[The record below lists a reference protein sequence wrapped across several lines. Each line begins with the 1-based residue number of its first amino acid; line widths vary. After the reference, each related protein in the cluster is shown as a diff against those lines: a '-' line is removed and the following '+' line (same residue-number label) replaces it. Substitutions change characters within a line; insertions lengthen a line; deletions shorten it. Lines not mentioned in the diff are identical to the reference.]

1 VKANERGLH
10 LRIKLLQE
18 RAAALAAALVIT
30 EQALKRAEARI
41 DTNTTKQI
49 LLMERLIEAE
59 QVITDLK
66 ARAKKK
72 ERR

>member
-1 VKANERGLH
+1 MKANERGLH
-10 LRIKLLQE
+10 RRIKLLQE
-18 RAAALAAALVIT
+18 SAVALATTLAVT